1 MKQTRSLTNLAKRT
15 DLATDE
21 HLRIWY
27 LYDMLYKR
35 TDETHTLT
43 TPEIVKFMN
52 ENYGIFVHRTT
63 VPYDIA
69 FLEAA
74 GVKIG
79 KIRKQAWHFYLAER
93 EFTMDELRLLVSAV
107 KAADFIPEDQTND
120 LIKKIIKLASEPSAD
135 NLMSDEDVETDG
147 KE

>member
-15 DLATDE
+15 DLATNE

-27 LYDMLYKR
+27 LYDMLYKN
-35 TDETHTLT
+35 TDEEHTLT
-43 TPEIVKFMN
+43 TPQIVQLMQ
-52 ENYGIFVHRTT
+52 EEYGIYVHRTT

-79 KIRKQAWHFYLAER
+79 KIRRQAWHFYLAER
-93 EFTMDELRLLVSAV
+93 EFTPDELRLLVSAV
-107 KAADFIPEDQTND
+107 KAADFIPEDKTND
-120 LIKKIIKLASEPSAD
+120 LIKKIIKLASEPSTK
-135 NLMSDEDVETDG
+135 NLMSDEDVKTNG

>member
-1 MKQTRSLTNLAKRT
+1 MKQKRSLTNLAKRT

-27 LYDMLYKR
+27 LYDMLYKK
-35 TDETHTLT
+35 TDENHTLT
-43 TPEIVKFMN
+43 TPEIVKFMQDD
-52 ENYGIFVHRTT
+52 YGIYVHRTT

-69 FLEAA
+69 FLEAG

-93 EFTMDELRLLVSAV
+93 EFTMDELQLLISAV
-107 KAADFIPEDQTND
+107 KAADFISEDKANV
-120 LIKKIIKLASEPSAD
+120 LIKKIIKLASEPTVFEAD
-135 NLMSDEDVETDG
+135 A
-147 KE
+147 